1 MVKNWPFMTTNTWQL
16 TYGSLLWS
24 SQYKVK
30 KISTTTKCKIIDLG
44 FSVSFLS
51 VSIKFSSSFVDVFI
65 RGDFSCLKLWLKI
78 SIRQTNQRITCNLRF
93 SNWEVMYQKKNHK
106 IDFDMIFF
114 VAPFLRNIFPNFF
127 LDSIIRSFQIFLEKK
142 NSKNSNF

>member
-30 KISTTTKCKIIDLG
+30 KISTTKCKIIDLG

-51 VSIKFSSSFVDVFI
+51 VSINFSSSFVDVFI

-93 SNWEVMYQKKNHK
+93 SNWEVMYQKKK
-106 IDFDMIFF
+106 IIKLILTWFFLSHHFFEIFF
-114 VAPFLRNIFPNFF
+114 PIFSRFNNSKFSNIF
-127 LDSIIRSFQIFLEKK
+127 RKKRFQKF
-142 NSKNSNF
+142 

>member
-30 KISTTTKCKIIDLG
+30 KISTTKCKIIDLG

-51 VSIKFSSSFVDVFI
+51 VSINFSSSFVDVFI

-114 VAPFLRNIFPNFF
+114 YRTISSKYFSHFF